1 MKMRKTLEDSLYT
14 VDIREKI
21 VDKVWPYI
29 EDGDRE
35 SIGDYVRE
43 FLLAG
48 TGTNLCNDGTFGLTN
63 KDAVSRLWNKLF
75 KNVPWEYGENNP
87 PYRNRLL
94 HLIRLSP
101 EIFIQEYDRQ
111 MKAENDSLAARRA
124 EKEKKTKAAEKVQK
138 CIAGQEAKAEKAKMK
153 IEVAMKEQE
162 AKFKGKGNKKVI
174 EHCPYE
180 FVDGIFQDVQSK
192 GLDMNTVKDF
202 FLYKLSRLAS

>member
-1 MKMRKTLEDSLYT
+1 MRKTLEDSLYT

-21 VDKVWPYI
+21 VDKVYPYI
-29 EDGDRE
+29 EEEYDRE
-35 SIGDYVRE
+35 SIDDYVRE

-48 TGTNLCNDGTFGLTN
+48 TGTNLCNDGTFGLSN
-63 KDAVSRLWNKLF
+63 KDAVSRLWNRIF
-75 KNVPWEYGENNP
+75 KNVPWNHGENNP

-94 HLIRLSP
+94 NLIGLSP
-101 EIFIQEYDRQ
+101 EAFIQEYKRQ
-111 MKAENDSLAARRA
+111 MAAENDSVAARR
-124 EKEKKTKAAEKVQK
+124 EEKKAKAAEKVQK

-153 IEVAMKEQE
+153 IEVAMREQE
-162 AKFKGKGNKKVI
+162 AKFEGKGNKKVI
-174 EHCPYE
+174 KHCPYE